1 MNHIVPKAI
10 IFPLL
15 IGGFLLA
22 GSCTKSNA
30 DLAAPKD
37 VKIIELTDHS
47 VTIEWQAVKNATHYR
62 WNCDSSDQSTG
73 GLRPDTKFSFDRLK
87 PGTPYHF
94 KVRAEDNTRT
104 RPVEGGDY
112 PFYSDWTEL
121 DFTTPEITE

>member
-37 VKIIELTDHS
+37 VKIVDLTGHS
-47 VTIEWQAVKNATHYR
+47 VTIEWHAVKNATKYR
-62 WNCDSSDQSTG
+62 WDCFSSDQSAG
-73 GLRPDTKFSFDRLK
+73 GVCPETHFSFDKLT
-87 PGTPYHF
+87 PGTFYHF
-94 KVRAEDNTRT
+94 KVRAEDDTRT
-104 RPVEGGDY
+104 RPADGGYY
-112 PFYSDWTEL
+112 PL
-121 DFTTPEITE
+121 